1 LSFRRIFLPLLF
13 AGFVATSVTAQPSES
28 PYKIHTAVF
37 FVDVRDIDGARQSF
51 TADIFIRLR
60 WKDQKLASD
69 QDVRFIPLNA
79 AWHPNVQVVNR
90 ITVQTTL
97 PEGLEVDRHGN
108 VLYRQRY
115 IGQFSCQ
122 MDLREFPFD
131 TQEFPIRLV
140 SLGNTSDKLQF
151 VPDEEGVIV
160 SQRFSMT
167 DWKILSGKK
176 QSEAYDVPG
185 GLKLAGY
192 NASFQAKRYFLF
204 FLVQIIIPIGLIV
217 GMSSIAFWLDRSQT
231 GPRSSIS
238 ITSMLTIVAYRLLLG
253 NFIPRLSYLTRLDFF
268 VFMCTSLVFLSLLNV
283 VFISRLMMK
292 QKEALAIKM
301 DTHSRWIF
309 PLLFLTIMFVSFFK

>member
-1 LSFRRIFLPLLF
+1 LPIKRIFLTLFF
-13 AGFVATSVTAQPSES
+13 AGFVATSVSAQPSES

-60 WKDQKLASD
+60 WKDENLASD

-79 AWHPNVQVVNR
+79 AWHPNVQIVNR

-140 SLGNTSDKLQF
+140 SIGFTSDKLQF
-151 VPDEEGVIV
+151 VPDEEGVIA
-160 SQRFSMT
+160 SKFTMT
-167 DWKILSGKK
+167 DWKILSWKK
-176 QSEAYDVPG
+176 QGEAYAVPG
-185 GLKLAGY
+185 GFHIAGY
-192 NASFQAKRYFLF
+192 RAAFEAKRYFLF
-204 FLVQIIIPIGLIV
+204 FLVQIIIPIGLIL
-217 GMSSIAFWLDRSQT
+217 GMSWIAFWMDRNQT
-231 GPRSSIS
+231 GPRTSIS

-253 NFIPRLSYLTRLDFF
+253 NFIPRLSYLTRLDYF
-268 VFMCTSLVFLSLLNV
+268 VFISTTLVFLSFLNV
-283 VFISRLMMK
+283 IYISRLIMR
-292 QKEALAIKM
+292 QNDALAMKM

-309 PLLFLTIMFVSFFK
+309 PSLFLIVVIVCFFV